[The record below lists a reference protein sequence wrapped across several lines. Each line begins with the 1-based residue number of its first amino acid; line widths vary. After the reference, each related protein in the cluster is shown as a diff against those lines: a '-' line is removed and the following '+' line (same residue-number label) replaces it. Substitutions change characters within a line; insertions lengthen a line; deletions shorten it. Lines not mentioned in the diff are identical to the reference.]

1 MKVFLILSAI
11 IALAFVSVDGECI
24 PSVTTASGLK
34 APATICSGELIFEDN
49 FNDFDLQTWEHE
61 MTLGGGGN
69 WEFQWY
75 VNSNQNSFVENG
87 KLYIKPTLTSDM
99 FGEDFLTSG
108 TITIPANVCT
118 NAAFYGCQRSGTP
131 DNILNPIRKH
141 IINPIR
147 SGQIRTI
154 NSFSFKYGR
163 VEVKA
168 KMPAGD
174 WIWPAIWLLP
184 KKSVYGGWP
193 RSGEIDMVEA
203 RGNRHLFSGSTNV
216 GVEQVG
222 QTLHFGPTPNQNG
235 WPTSHYEKQSGTDS
249 GFDRGYHL
257 YQLEWTKKSLT
268 FKIDNVVTGYIDAVK
283 DGGFF
288 KRGRFPINQVNPWA
302 KGTIMAPFDQEFY
315 LIINNAVGGVNY
327 FNDAFVNRG
336 AAKPWKN
343 TSPYAPR
350 DFWNR
355 RSDWLQSWNLQG
367 GNDAAIQVDYIRVW
381 AV

>member
-1 MKVFLILSAI
+1 MKLFLAICAILAVCAAEETCEKSH
-11 IALAFVSVDGECI
+11 
-24 PSVTTASGLK
+24 TTASGTK
-34 APATICSGELIFEDN
+34 APGTFCSGDLIFEEN
-49 FNDFDLQTWEHE
+49 FDELDFETWQHE
-61 MTLGGGGN
+61 ITLAGGGN
-69 WEFQWY
+69 WEFQVY
-75 VNSNQNSFVENG
+75 TNNRSNSFVEDGN
-87 KLYIKPTLTSDM
+87 LNIRPSLTADE
-99 FGEDFLTSG
+99 FTENFLRSG
-108 TITIPANVCT
+108 VMNLHGGAPADQCT
-118 NAAFYGCQRSGTP
+118 NAQFWGCERQGTQ
-131 DNILNPIRKH
+131 NN
-141 IINPIR
+141 IINPITSAR
-147 SGQIRTI
+147 IL

-222 QTLHFGPTPNQNG
+222 QTLHFGPSPSQNG
-235 WPTSHYEKQSGTDS
+235 WPTSHYEKQSGTNS

-268 FKIDNVVTGYIDAVK
+268 FKIDNVVTGRIDAVK

-315 LIINNAVGGVNY
+315 LIINNAVGGTNY

-355 RSDWLQSWNLQG
+355 RSDWLQSWNLKG
-367 GNDAAIQVDYIRVW
+367 GNDAAIQVDYVRVW